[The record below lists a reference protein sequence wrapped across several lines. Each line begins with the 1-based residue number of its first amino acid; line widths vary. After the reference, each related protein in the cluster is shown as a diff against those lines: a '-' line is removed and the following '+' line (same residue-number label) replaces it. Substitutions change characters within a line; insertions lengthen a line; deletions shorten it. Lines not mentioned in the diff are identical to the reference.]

1 MRKIVTVID
10 NDDSVAVSVQKA
22 TSTIID
28 DDGQEKLGGL
38 VSLGERTIS
47 KSEFSG
53 DSLDEITE
61 QVSKN
66 LGEFFTE

>member
-1 MRKIVTVID
+1 MRRIVTVTD
-10 NDDSVAVSVQKA
+10 NDDSVTVSVQKA
-22 TSTIID
+22 TTLTITD
-28 DDGQEKLGGL
+28 AGQEEPSGL

-47 KSEFSG
+47 KSEFSS

-66 LGEFFTE
+66 LGEYFPE

>member
-22 TSTIID
+22 TSVIID
-28 DDGQEKLGGL
+28 DAGQKKLGGL
-38 VSLGERTIS
+38 VSLGEQTVS

-61 QVSKN
+61 QVSEN
-66 LGEFFTE
+66 LGEFFPE

>member
-22 TSTIID
+22 TSVTID
-28 DDGQEKLGGL
+28 DAGQERLGGL

-66 LGEFFTE
+66 LGEYFPE